1 MKICSVC
8 LSSDILCSG
17 CLRRLEK
24 GEISRTDVELSRAL
38 HKIGGID
45 FLQTFEE
52 DGRLF
57 VVVESAHA
65 KKFIGPGGK
74 NIRKIS
80 ELLGRQVKLMEKAS
94 GSEKHIIE
102 KLIGEPVH
110 GVNKVYA
117 GGEFFKIRVERR
129 FARNVMPL
137 KDVIG
142 KVLNKKVSFVFE

>member
-17 CLRRLEK
+17 CSRKLES
-24 GEISRTDVELSRAL
+24 GQISRADVGLSRAL

-45 FLQTFEE
+45 FVQAFEE
-52 DGRLF
+52 NGRLF
-57 VVVESAHA
+57 VVVDSIHA

-74 NIRKIS
+74 NIRKVS
-80 ELLGRQVKLMEKAS
+80 ELLGMQVKLMEKAS

-102 KLIGEPVH
+102 KLIGAPVL
-110 GVNKVYA
+110 GINKVYS
-117 GGEFFKIRVERR
+117 GGEFFKVRVERR
-129 FARNVMPL
+129 FARNVLPL

-142 KVLNKKVSFVFE
+142 KILNKKVSFVFE